1 MKRREFIL
9 VVLDRLS
16 IPLAGL
22 LIAWVLL
29 STEFNA
35 IGALLIIAV
44 GALVAAPVSVY
55 RHPAMHAIALA
66 LGICFVIGGV
76 IGGGVAAIGY
86 WGESQDIGQHLSA
99 SHSCADSVFAVY
111 CRCYHPCQTMER
123 DSLVFDVRERQS
135 GAHVTGQHHSD
146 LSRSML

>member
-76 IGGGVAAIGY
+76 ISGGVAAIGY
-86 WGESQDIGQHLSA
+86 WGESRDIGPSIFPLRI
-99 SHSCADSVFAVY
+99 AV
-111 CRCYHPCQTMER
+111 PIVS
-123 DSLVFDVRERQS
+123 SLFIAAAIIFVKRWRGSLLLDVRKR
-135 GAHVTGQHHSD
+135 
-146 LSRSML
+146 

>member
-86 WGESQDIGQHLSA
+86 WGESQDIGPSIFPLRIAVPIVSSLFIAAAIILVKRWRGTHLCS
-99 SHSCADSVFAVY
+99 
-111 CRCYHPCQTMER
+111 T
-123 DSLVFDVRERQS
+123 S
-135 GAHVTGQHHSD
+135 GKDNPVPT
-146 LSRSML
+146 